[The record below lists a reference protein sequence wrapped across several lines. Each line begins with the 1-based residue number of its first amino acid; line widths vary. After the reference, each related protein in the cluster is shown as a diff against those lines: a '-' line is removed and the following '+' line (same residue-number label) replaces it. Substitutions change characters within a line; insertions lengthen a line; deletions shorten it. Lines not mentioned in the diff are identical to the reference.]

1 MRYGLLIV
9 LASILLAV
17 AACGGGDEDAASTD
31 IFDTEVLGGTETD
44 IAPPPAETAA
54 EPAAE
59 PPVQVSVPKGQPIGP
74 QSSAEKVAEL
84 QTVLIALGF
93 KIGEPDGVYGAKTRS
108 AVVRFQKNHNL
119 DADGLV
125 GARTARAMNEE
136 LAKRAPG

>member
-17 AACGGGDEDAASTD
+17 AACGGGDEEAASTD
-31 IFDTEVLGGTETD
+31 IFDTEVLGGEETD

-54 EPAAE
+54 PASE
-59 PPVQVSVPKGQPIGP
+59 PPVQISVAKGQPIGP
-74 QSSAEKVAEL
+74 ESSAEQVAEL
-84 QTVLIALGF
+84 QAVLLALGF
-93 KIGEPDGVYGAKTRS
+93 KLGEPDGVYGAKTRG
-108 AVVRFQKNHNL
+108 AVIRFQKNHNL

-125 GARTARAMNEE
+125 GARTAKAMNEE

>member
-17 AACGGGDEDAASTD
+17 AACGGGDEEAASTD

-54 EPAAE
+54 PASE

-93 KIGEPDGVYGAKTRS
+93 KIGEPDGVYGAKTRR

-119 DADGLV
+119 EADGLV
-125 GARTARAMNEE
+125 GARTARAINEE

>member
-54 EPAAE
+54 PASE

-93 KIGEPDGVYGAKTRS
+93 KIGEPDGVYGAKTRR

-119 DADGLV
+119 QADGLV